1 MRTVYPPV
9 FVPILTSQGAHLC
22 TIGRARRA
30 GHAAGDAKCRRNAHD
45 YFLADILWQLCGAA
59 CDRRCDALG
68 LPPAGECRAGV
79 QEGPRF
85 LVEPPDSLAF
95 LNTTGAA
102 LHCSAHGDPKPTV
115 TWVTGEAI
123 LQGATTVVGVR
134 EILPNGSL
142 VFLPFSPRS
151 YRQDIHAASYRCLAS
166 SSVGRIVSRTVTVRA
181 VVRQDYEVQVYDE
194 YVISGN
200 TAVLSC
206 RIPPY
211 VREYVKVVAWVQD
224 DAYVIQ
230 PGLESGGKYM
240 ILHDGALHIY
250 RADPSDGY
258 RSYRCRAN
266 HTLTGEIR
274 DSSAGR
280 VIITEPHGN
289 VAPRLSVD
297 KRATVTVRAG
307 EWAVLPCAAQSHPT
321 PTYRWVRLGDGMMSG
336 VVGGSSRYSQVG
348 GLLVI
353 TGVGVGDQGRYMCF
367 VNNSVGHE
375 TVDATLRV
383 TEPISVHVSPR
394 RLVVDMGKT
403 AEFRCVVQGHPIT
416 SVTWLRNG
424 KSLPPDGRF
433 VTSPR
438 EVLTVHK
445 VGKDDR
451 AMYQCVVTSRH
462 HNMQAAAQ
470 LALGDS
476 SPELH
481 YRFQEQ
487 TLQPGPSVSLKCVAT
502 GNPPPQFVWTLDGF
516 PLPESERFLVGQ
528 YVTVHDDVISHVNI
542 TNVRVE
548 DGGEYSCRAS
558 NTVGAV
564 SHSARVNVYG
574 LPFIRPMR
582 GVSAVAGSRLRIKC
596 PVAGYP
602 IVSIVWEKDGRA
614 LPTDIRQRV
623 FENGTLVV
631 MQTMRQ
637 SDGGRYTCRAT
648 NPHGHT
654 ASRDVTVS
662 VTVPPKIMP
671 FSFANNILSEGNRAS
686 LTCQILEGDLPVN
699 FRWEKDGG
707 PVPLYDGITTRLL
720 DDYQTQLVIEK
731 ISSRHNGDYTCLA
744 SNSAA
749 TRSYT
754 ATLTV
759 NVPPHWVTEPQDTG
773 AAQGTTVTLN
783 CQADGYP
790 TPSVTWKKATEEG
803 SGSSSGASTSGQGDY
818 HELVYG
824 ARVEVFNNGS
834 LVFRNVQKSTE
845 GQYLC
850 QAHNGI
856 GAGLSKVV
864 YLTVNAPA
872 HFPEKMG
879 REVVRIGQTAVLRCP
894 ARGDRPIDIL
904 WSVDGR
910 RLDPHADPRWAHKD
924 SRIEVREEVIDGG
937 LTSELALTSAARSH
951 SATYTCH
958 AANAFGRDTRN
969 IELVVQE
976 EPEQPK
982 NLRVVETHSRRVK
995 LSWTAPYNGNSPI
1008 QNYLIQYKLA
1018 SEPWPGMPEQLSVP
1032 GEQTEGVI
1040 HELVPATA
1048 YHLRVT
1054 AQNSL
1059 GLGTPSE
1066 VIQAATDEEEP
1077 SGPPLEVRVTPES
1090 STSLRVTW
1098 EPPARDL
1105 WNGNILGYYVGY
1117 KSHVHATD
1125 YNIQTVEVGS
1135 AYGGSTTLSG
1145 LQQYTRYEV
1154 VVQAFNNRG
1163 VGPLSPPVIATTE
1176 EDAPSL
1182 PPETIR
1188 CEATSSQSISVAWRP
1203 PPVRGQNG
1211 LIKGYRVLYRPATDY
1226 PDPPHQLDTP
1236 SADEEAQAETT
1247 AESTNIFSLE
1257 KYTNY
1262 SISVLAYT
1270 SAGDGVPSSPVYCR
1284 TLQDVPDAPAGIKA
1298 VISSAKTV
1306 LVTWLPPAKVNGI
1319 LTKYTLYMAVSSQ
1332 GSRRELPSRTL
1343 GPAETS
1349 YVAESVSTKDKYEF
1363 WVSASTQ
1370 KGEGKATGKIEVHPS
1385 SKVRAQIASFGGPLE
1400 VAWKEDVRLQCHSV
1414 GEPPPEIEW
1423 KLNGNKITPTD
1434 RIQDRPNGSLF
1445 IRDVQK
1451 TDAGNLSCTAV
1462 NAHGT
1467 DTITYILTV
1476 QVPPAPPTL
1485 YVQGS
1490 SRDALTLR
1498 WSLRP
1503 HHALVRGYI
1512 LNYKREYGNWEE
1524 VELHTA
1530 RTTHTLSG
1538 LVCGSRYQLYVTAYN
1553 KVGTGLPSEIL
1564 TTSTKGSEPVVPS
1577 RSRMLDVNSTS
1588 VLVHLSTWG
1597 DGGCPILYYVIE
1609 YRAASSRDWISVAN
1623 NVAPSEKT
1631 YVIRDLIPATRYI
1644 VQVKAHN
1651 HAGSSEAT
1659 YDVTTLTPEGV
1670 LLPGEDGAKDR
1681 AISPPLYQDLRV
1693 VIPAAV
1699 VVVIVIEVIMAIVC
1713 VFRRRKMRERGS
1725 SGGIAESPSTAQIQN
1740 QQNQH
1745 QQYSALPANTP
1756 STQDTSTNKDSSEY
1770 IEDICP
1776 YATFQLPAVPKSQ
1789 YGESTDSGIVYSGP
1803 YHSVQGAFVYH
1814 DPKMAPLETFP
1825 LRHQKEPEYTKVRRK
1840 GRRDPHVESTES
1852 DNLGSTDSEVKKILS
1867 LHMPISEYDT
1877 QGSDSEGPGPR
1888 DSPPTFAESAGLAHA
1903 HIHAHPAH
1911 SSRSRPESAISQ
1923 IRSSTD
1929 IFKHRVRSRQ
1939 QEPVKSQEN
1948 SSSSTD
1954 TSSSGRR
1961 AHPRRGKKST
1971 KRQSRSTSRTGFEET
1986 SFSHPAVER
1995 HTPSE
2000 RLSHSGAPPPP
2011 PPRGFSDSRD
2021 FGQAECE
2028 RLGGKRAVLA
2038 GPSSKSHHLQKYY
2051 KGARPREAG
2060 YQINV

>member
-1 MRTVYPPV
+1 MAVAANANHNHHHHHHHRQPP
-9 FVPILTSQGAHLC
+9 PPP
-22 TIGRARRA
+22 
-30 GHAAGDAKCRRNAHD
+30 
-45 YFLADILWQLCGAA
+45 
-59 CDRRCDALG
+59 
-68 LPPAGECRAGV
+68 PPAPPLLQHLLLLLLLVCTFPPRPGECRVGV
-79 QEGPRF
+79 QEGPQF
-85 LVEPPDSLAF
+85 VVEPPSTLSF

-102 LHCSAHGDPKPTV
+102 LHCAAHGNPPPTV
-115 TWVTGEAI
+115 SWVVGESG
-123 LQGATTVVGVR
+123 LQAAGTVVGVR
-134 EILPNGSL
+134 EAFHNGTL
-142 VFLPFSPRS
+142 IFLPFSPRA
-151 YRQDIHAASYRCLAS
+151 YRQDVHASTYRCLAS

-200 TAVLSC
+200 TAVLRC
-206 RIPPY
+206 RIPTY
-211 VREYVKVVAWVQD
+211 VQEYVKVVAWVQD
-224 DAYVIQ
+224 DTYVIQ

-240 ILHDGALHIY
+240 ILHDGSLHIY

-258 RSYRCRAN
+258 PSYRCRTN
-266 HTLTGEIR
+266 HTLTAVISQ
-274 DSSAGR
+274 SSAGR
-280 VIITEPHGN
+280 VMVTEPHGD
-289 VAPRLSVD
+289 VAPRLIVD
-297 KRATVTVRAG
+297 KRVTVTVRAG
-307 EWAVLPCAAQSHPT
+307 QWVVLPCAAQSHPT
-321 PTYRWVRLGDGMMSG
+321 PTYRWLRLGEGVTAG

-353 TGVGVGDQGRYMCF
+353 TGVGVGDQGKYMCF
-367 VNNSVGHE
+367 VNNSMGHE
-375 TVDATLRV
+375 TVEATLLV
-383 TEPISVHVSPR
+383 TEPLSVHVSPR

-403 AEFRCVVQGHPIT
+403 AELRCVVQGHPIT
-416 SVTWLRNG
+416 SLSWLRNG
-424 KSLPPDGRF
+424 KALPPDGRF

-438 EVLTVHK
+438 EVLRISK
-445 VGKDDR
+445 VGKEDR
-451 AMYQCVVTSRH
+451 AMYQCVVASARQE
-462 HNMQAAAQ
+462 NVQAAAH

-502 GNPPPQFVWTLDGF
+502 GNPPPQFIWTLDGF

-548 DGGEYSCRAS
+548 DGGEYTCSAA
-558 NTVGAV
+558 NTVGV
-564 SHSARVNVYG
+564 VTHSAKVNVYG
-574 LPFIRPMR
+574 LPFIRHMR
-582 GVSAVAGSRLRIKC
+582 RVSAVAGSGLRVKC

-602 IVSIVWEKDGRA
+602 IDKITWEKDGRV

-623 FENGTLVV
+623 FENGTLVIS
-631 MQTMRQ
+631 QTQRDI
-637 SDGGRYTCRAT
+637 DGGRYTCRAI
-648 NPHGHT
+648 NRHGHS
-654 ASRDVTVS
+654 ASRDVTVT

-707 PVPLYDGITTRLL
+707 PVPIYDGITTRLL
-720 DDYQTQLVIEK
+720 DDYQTQLVIDR
-731 ISSRHNGDYTCLA
+731 ISSRHNGEYTCVA

-749 TRSYT
+749 TRHYT
-754 ATLTV
+754 TRLTV
-759 NVPPHWVTEPQDTG
+759 NVPPHWVTEPQDSG
-773 AAQGTTVTLN
+773 AAQGSTVTLN

-790 TPSVTWKKATEEG
+790 TPTVTWKKAIMDENEG
-803 SGSSSGASTSGQGDY
+803 SSMMMGGSSGGSGGRRQGGY
-818 HELVYG
+818 QELRYG
-824 ARVEVFNNGS
+824 AHVEVFSNGS
-834 LVFRNVQKSTE
+834 VVFRNVQKSME
-845 GQYLC
+845 GKYLC
-850 QAHNGI
+850 QARNGI
-856 GAGLSKVV
+856 SAGLSKVV

-879 REVVRIGQTAVLRCP
+879 RVVVRLGQTAVLRCP

-910 RLDPHADPRWAHKD
+910 RLDPHADPRV
-924 SRIEVREEVIDGG
+924 EVREE
-937 LTSELALTSAARSH
+937 TSEEGFASKLTLTSAARSH

-969 IELVVQE
+969 IELIVQE

-995 LSWTAPYNGNSPI
+995 LSWMAPYNGNAPI

-1018 SEPWPGMPEQLSVP
+1018 SEPWPGVPERLSVP
-1032 GEQTEGVI
+1032 GDQTEGVI
-1040 HELVPATA
+1040 HELTPATA

-1054 AQNSL
+1054 AQNTL

-1077 SGPPLEVRVTPES
+1077 SGPPLDVRVTPES

-1117 KSHVHATD
+1117 RAHALASD
-1125 YNIQTVEVGS
+1125 YNFQTVEVGS
-1135 AYGGSTTLSG
+1135 AYGGSSTLSG

-1163 VGPLSPPVIATTE
+1163 AGPLSPPVIATTE

-1188 CEATSSQSISVAWRP
+1188 CEATSPQSISVAWRP
-1203 PPVRGQNG
+1203 PPLRGQNG
-1211 LIKGYRVLYRPATDY
+1211 LIKGYRVLYTPASDY
-1226 PDPPHQLDTP
+1226 SVWMDGVVPGEWKKAVVLPLYK
-1236 SADEEAQAETT
+1236 SKDEELQSET
-1247 AESTNIFSLE
+1247 AGESTNIFNLE

-1270 SAGDGVPSSPVYCR
+1270 SAGDGVPSSPVFCR
-1284 TLQDVPDAPAGIKA
+1284 TLQDVPESPAGIKA
-1298 VISSAKTV
+1298 VVSSPSTI
-1306 LVTWLPPAKVNGI
+1306 LVTWLAPAKVNGV
-1319 LTKYTLYMAVSSQ
+1319 LTKYTLYMAITADQ
-1332 GSRRELPSRTL
+1332 NRRELPARTL
-1343 GPAETS
+1343 GPGETS
-1349 YVAESVSTKDKYEF
+1349 YMAEGVSSRETYEF

-1370 KGEGKATGKIEVHPS
+1370 TGEGPPTDNILVKPT
-1385 SKVRAQIASFGGPLE
+1385 SKVSAQIASFGGPLE

-1414 GEPPPEIEW
+1414 GEPPPEITW
-1423 KLNGNKITPTD
+1423 TLNGKKIATSD
-1434 RIQDRPNGSLF
+1434 RIQERPNGSLF

-1451 TDAGNLSCTAV
+1451 TDAGNLTCSASNT
-1462 NAHGT
+1462 HGK
-1467 DTITYILTV
+1467 DSISYLLKV

-1498 WSLRP
+1498 WSLKP
-1503 HHALVRGYI
+1503 HHAPVRGYI
-1512 LNYKREYGNWEE
+1512 MNYKREYGNWEE

-1564 TTSTKGSEPVVPS
+1564 TTSTKGSEPVVPG
-1577 RSRMLDVNSTS
+1577 RKRLLDVNSTS
-1588 VLVHLSTWG
+1588 ILVHLSTWG

-1609 YRAASSRDWISVAN
+1609 YRAASSREWISVAN
-1623 NVAPSEKT
+1623 NVAPNEKT
-1631 YVIRDLIPATRYI
+1631 YVIRDLTPATRYT
-1644 VQVKAHN
+1644 VKVTAHN
-1651 HAGSSEAT
+1651 HAGSSVAT
-1659 YDVTTLTPEGV
+1659 YDVSTLTLEGV
-1670 LLPGEDGAKDR
+1670 LLTREEGSGAG
-1681 AISPPLYQDLRV
+1681 AASPPLYQDLRV

-1699 VVVIVIEVIMAIVC
+1699 VVVIVIEVVMAVVC
-1713 VFRRRKMRERGS
+1713 VFRRRKMRERSGS
-1725 SGGIAESPSTAQIQN
+1725 EGIAESPSTAQIQN

-1745 QQYSALPANTP
+1745 QQYSALPPTTP
-1756 STQDTSTNKDSSEY
+1756 STQDTATNKESSGNGTVDDY

-1776 YATFQLPAVPKSQ
+1776 YATFQLPAVPKSH

-1814 DPKMAPLETFP
+1814 DPKRTTLETFP
-1825 LRHQKEPEYTKVRRK
+1825 LRHKEPEYTKVRRK

-1877 QGSDSEGPGPR
+1877 LGSDSEGPGTR

-1903 HIHAHPAH
+1903 HIHPHPAH
-1911 SSRSRPESAISQ
+1911 SSRSRPESAVSQ
-1923 IRSSTD
+1923 LRSSTD

-1939 QEPVKSQEN
+1939 QEPSKSQEN

-1986 SFSHPAVER
+1986 SFSHASPAD
-1995 HTPSE
+1995 
-2000 RLSHSGAPPPP
+2000 RLSSCRPPPPP
-2011 PPRGFSDSRD
+2011 PPRGFSDSRKEYSET
-2021 FGQAECE
+2021 ECD
-2028 RLGGKRAVLA
+2028 RGGKRSSSSAISSSS
-2038 GPSSKSHHLQKYY
+2038 SSKSHHLQQKYY
-2051 KGARPREAG
+2051 KGARPRESG

>member
-1 MRTVYPPV
+1 MGDRS
-9 FVPILTSQGAHLC
+9 LLLHLRWLLLL
-22 TIGRARRA
+22 I
-30 GHAAGDAKCRRNAHD
+30 
-45 YFLADILWQLCGAA
+45 F
-59 CDRRCDALG
+59 ALI
-68 LPPAGECRAGV
+68 PSPGESRSGV
-79 QEGPRF
+79 QEGPQF
-85 LVEPPDSLAF
+85 LVEPPRSLSF

-102 LHCSAHGDPKPTV
+102 LHCSAHGNPMPTV
-115 TWVTGEAI
+115 SWVVGEAG
-123 LQGATTVVGVR
+123 LQPASTLVGVR

-142 VFLPFSPRS
+142 IFLPFSPRS
-151 YRQDIHAASYRCLAS
+151 YRQDVHASTYRCLAS
-166 SSVGRIVSRTVTVRA
+166 SSVGKIVSRTVTVRA

-240 ILHDGALHIY
+240 ILHDGSLHIY

-266 HTLTGEIR
+266 HTLTGDISE
-274 DSSAGR
+274 SSAGR

-297 KRATVTVRAG
+297 KRVTVTVKAG

-321 PTYRWVRLGDGMMSG
+321 PTYRWVRLGEGVMAG

-348 GLLVI
+348 GLLVM
-353 TGVGVGDQGRYMCF
+353 TAVGVADQGRYMCF

-375 TVDATLRV
+375 TVEASLKV
-383 TEPISVHVSPR
+383 TEPLNVHVSPR

-403 AEFRCVVQGHPIT
+403 AEFRCVVQGHPVT

-438 EVLTVHK
+438 ELLTVSK
-445 VGKDDR
+445 VGKEDR
-451 AMYQCVVTSRH
+451 AMYQCVVSARH
-462 HNMQAAAQ
+462 YNVQAAAH

-481 YRFQEQ
+481 YKFQEQ

-502 GNPPPQFVWTLDGF
+502 GNPPPQFIWTLDGF

-548 DGGEYSCRAS
+548 DGGEYTCSAS

-564 SHSARVNVYG
+564 THSAKVNVYG
-574 LPFIRPMR
+574 LPYIRPMR
-582 GVSAVAGSRLRIKC
+582 RVSAVAGSGLRIKC

-602 IVSIVWEKDGRA
+602 IDKIIWEKDGRV

-623 FENGTLVV
+623 FDNGTLVIT
-631 MQTMRQ
+631 QTQRDT
-637 SDGGRYTCRAT
+637 DGGRYTCRAS
-648 NPHGHT
+648 NRHGHI
-654 ASRDVTVS
+654 ASRDVTVT

-707 PVPLYDGITTRLL
+707 PVPIYDGITTRLL
-720 DDYQTQLVIEK
+720 DDYQTQLVIDR
-731 ISSRHNGDYTCLA
+731 ISSRHNGEYTCLA
-744 SNSAA
+744 SNAAA
-749 TRSYT
+749 TRHYT
-754 ATLTV
+754 AKLTV
-759 NVPPHWVTEPQDTG
+759 NVPPHWVTEPQDSG
-773 AAQGTTVTLN
+773 AAQGSTVTLN

-790 TPSVTWKKATEEG
+790 TPTVTWKKAITDDSDSSG
-803 SGSSSGASTSGQGDY
+803 SGSSVGGSGGSSGQGDY
-818 HELVYG
+818 QELVYG
-824 ARVEVFNNGS
+824 AHVEVFNNGS
-834 LVFRNVQKSTE
+834 VVFRNVQKAME
-845 GQYLC
+845 GKYLC
-850 QAHNGI
+850 QARNGI

-879 REVVRIGQTAVLRCP
+879 RVVVRLGQTAMLRCP
-894 ARGDRPIDIL
+894 AHGDRPIDIL

-910 RLDPHADPRWAHKD
+910 RLDPHADPRVEVQEE
-924 SRIEVREEVIDGG
+924 SIEDG
-937 LTSELALTSAARSH
+937 LVSKLALTSAARAH

-995 LSWTAPYNGNSPI
+995 LSWMAPYNGNSPI

-1018 SEPWPGMPEQLSVP
+1018 SEPWPGVPEQLSIP
-1032 GEQTEGVI
+1032 GDQTEGII
-1040 HELVPATA
+1040 HDLTPATA

-1054 AQNSL
+1054 AQNTL

-1077 SGPPLEVRVTPES
+1077 SGPPLDVRVTPES

-1117 KSHVHATD
+1117 RTHAHAAD
-1125 YNIQTVEVGS
+1125 YNFQTVEVGS
-1135 AYGGSTTLSG
+1135 AYGGSSTLSG

-1163 VGPLSPPVIATTE
+1163 AGPLSAPVIATTE

-1188 CEATSSQSISVAWRP
+1188 CEATSPQSVSVAWRP

-1211 LIKGYRVLYRPATDY
+1211 LIKGYRVLYTPASQYSGVIISTRM
-1226 PDPPHQLDTP
+1226 LT
-1236 SADEEAQAETT
+1236 DEESQAETA

-1262 SISVLAYT
+1262 SINVLAYT
-1270 SAGDGVPSSPVYCR
+1270 SAGDGVPSQPIFCR

-1298 VISSAKTV
+1298 VVSSSTTI
-1306 LVTWLPPAKVNGI
+1306 LVTWLAPVKVNGV
-1319 LTKYTLYMAVSSQ
+1319 LTKYTLYMGVTSEQ
-1332 GSRRELPSRTL
+1332 RTQRELPARTL
-1343 GPAETS
+1343 GPGETS
-1349 YVAESVSTKDKYEF
+1349 YVAEGVSTRDKYEF

-1370 KGEGKATGKIEVHPS
+1370 RGEGLATDKVFVHPTTEVS
-1385 SKVRAQIASFGGPLE
+1385 AQIASFGGPLE

-1414 GEPPPEIEW
+1414 GEPPPEITW
-1423 KLNGNKITPTD
+1423 KHNGKRIKPTD
-1434 RIQDRPNGSLF
+1434 RIQVRPNGSLF

-1462 NAHGT
+1462 NTNGA
-1467 DTITYILTV
+1467 DSITYFLTV

-1503 HHALVRGYI
+1503 HHAPVRGYI
-1512 LNYKREYGNWEE
+1512 MNYKREYGNWEE

-1577 RSRMLDVNSTS
+1577 RSRLLDVNSTS

-1597 DGGCPILYYVIE
+1597 DGSCPILYYVIE
-1609 YRAASSRDWISVAN
+1609 YRVSSSRDWISVAN
-1623 NVAPSEKT
+1623 NVAANEKT
-1631 YVIRDLIPATRYI
+1631 YVIRDLIPATRYT
-1644 VQVKAHN
+1644 VKVTAHN
-1651 HAGSSEAT
+1651 HAGSSVAT

-1670 LLPGEDGAKDR
+1670 LLSNEDGSSGGVT
-1681 AISPPLYQDLRV
+1681 SPPLYQDLRV

-1713 VFRRRKMRERGS
+1713 VFRRRKMRERGG
-1725 SGGIAESPSTAQIQN
+1725 SGGMAESPSTAQIQN

-1745 QQYSALPANTP
+1745 QQYSALPATTP
-1756 STQDTSTNKDSSEY
+1756 STQDTATNKESSGNGTVDDY

-1776 YATFQLPAVPKSQ
+1776 YATFQLPAVPKSL

-1814 DPKMAPLETFP
+1814 DPKRASLETFP

-1877 QGSDSEGPGPR
+1877 LGSDSEGPGTR

-1903 HIHAHPAH
+1903 HIHAQPAH

-1939 QEPVKSQEN
+1939 QEPIKSQEN

-1986 SFSHPAVER
+1986 SF
-1995 HTPSE
+1995 
-2000 RLSHSGAPPPP
+2000 
-2011 PPRGFSDSRD
+2011 
-2021 FGQAECE
+2021 
-2028 RLGGKRAVLA
+2028 
-2038 GPSSKSHHLQKYY
+2038 
-2051 KGARPREAG
+2051 RP
-2060 YQINV
+2060 IK

>member
-1 MRTVYPPV
+1 MGEESLHWHLRWMLLLLA
-9 FVPILTSQGAHLC
+9 FALT
-22 TIGRARRA
+22 ARR
-30 GHAAGDAKCRRNAHD
+30 
-45 YFLADILWQLCGAA
+45 
-59 CDRRCDALG
+59 
-68 LPPAGECRAGV
+68 GECRAGV
-79 QEGPRF
+79 QEGPQF
-85 LVEPPDSLAF
+85 VVEPPNSLTF

-102 LHCSAHGDPKPTV
+102 LHCTAHGNPAPTV
-115 TWVTGEAI
+115 SWVVGEAG
-123 LQGATTVVGVR
+123 LQTASTIPGVR
-134 EILPNGSL
+134 EILANGSL

-151 YRQDIHAASYRCLAS
+151 YRQDVHAAAYRCLAS
-166 SSVGRIVSRTVTVRA
+166 SFVGKIVSRTVTVRA

-240 ILHDGALHIY
+240 ILHDGSLHIY

-258 RSYRCRAN
+258 PSYRCRTN

-289 VAPRLSVD
+289 EKPRLSVD
-297 KRATVTVRAG
+297 KRSTVTVRAG
-307 EWAVLPCAAQSHPT
+307 EWAVLPCAAQGHPT
-321 PTYRWVRLGDGMMSG
+321 PTYRWVRVGEGAMSG
-336 VVGGSSRYSQVG
+336 VVGGSSRHSQVG
-348 GLLVI
+348 GLLI
-353 TGVGVGDQGRYMCF
+353 ISGVGVGDQGQYMCF
-367 VNNSVGHE
+367 VNNSVGGE
-375 TVDATLRV
+375 TVEVTLRV
-383 TEPISVHVSPR
+383 TEPLSVHVSPR

-416 SVTWLRNG
+416 SITWLRNG

-433 VTSPR
+433 ATSPR
-438 EVLTVHK
+438 EVLTISK
-445 VGKDDR
+445 VSKDDR
-451 AMYQCVVTSRH
+451 AMYQCVVTARH
-462 HNMQAAAQ
+462 HNVQAAAH

-516 PLPESERFLVGQ
+516 QLPESERFLVGQ

-542 TNVRVE
+542 TNVIVE
-548 DGGEYSCRAS
+548 DGGQYTCEAS
-558 NTVGAV
+558 NNVGSV
-564 SHSARVNVYG
+564 SHSAKVNVYG
-574 LPFIRPMR
+574 LPFIRTMKR
-582 GVSAVAGSRLRIKC
+582 VTAVAGSVLRIKC

-602 IVSIVWEKDGRA
+602 IEKITWEKDGRV

-623 FENGTLVV
+623 FDNGTLVV
-631 MQTMRQ
+631 TQTQRET
-637 SDGGRYTCRAT
+637 DGGRYTCRAS
-648 NPHGHT
+648 NRHGHS
-654 ASRDVTVS
+654 AYRDVTVA

-671 FSFANNILSEGNRAS
+671 FSFSNNILSEGNRAS
-686 LTCQILEGDLPVN
+686 LTCQILEGDLPVT
-699 FRWEKDGG
+699 FSWEKDGG
-707 PVPLYDGITTRLL
+707 PVPVYDGVTTRLL
-720 DDYQTQLVIEK
+720 DDYQMQLVIDR
-731 ISSRHNGDYTCLA
+731 ISSRHNGEYTCLA
-744 SNSAA
+744 SNQAA

-754 ATLTV
+754 AKLTV
-759 NVPPHWVTEPQDTG
+759 NVPPHWVTEPQDSG
-773 AAQGTTVTLN
+773 AAQGSTVTLN

-790 TPSVTWKKATEEG
+790 TPTITWKKAVTG
-803 SGSSSGASTSGQGDY
+803 KCNVSSIGARNGQGDY
-818 HELVYG
+818 QEIVYG
-824 ARVEVFNNGS
+824 PRVEVFNNGS
-834 LVFRNVQKSTE
+834 LVFRNVHKSME
-845 GQYLC
+845 GKYLC
-850 QAHNGI
+850 QARNGI

-879 REVVRIGQTAVLRCP
+879 REVVRFGQTAVLSCP

-910 RLDPHADPRWAHKD
+910 RLDPHADPRV
-924 SRIEVREEVIDGG
+924 EVREEASEGG
-937 LTSELALTSAARSH
+937 LVSKLVLTSAARTH

-969 IELVVQE
+969 IELIVQE

-982 NLRVVETHSRRVK
+982 NLRVVETHSRKVK

-1008 QNYLIQYKLA
+1008 QNYLIHYKLA
-1018 SEPWPGMPEQLSVP
+1018 SEPWPTVPEQLSIP
-1032 GEQTEGVI
+1032 GEQTEGI
-1040 HELVPATA
+1040 IRDLTPATA

-1054 AQNSL
+1054 GQNSL
-1059 GLGTPSE
+1059 GLGAPSE

-1077 SGPPLEVRVTPES
+1077 SGPPLDVRVTAES

-1117 KSHVHATD
+1117 RTHALTSD
-1125 YNIQTVEVGS
+1125 YNFQTVEVGS
-1135 AYGGSTTLSG
+1135 AYGGSSTLSG
-1145 LQQYTRYEV
+1145 LQPYTRYEV

-1163 VGPLSPPVIATTE
+1163 AGPQSAAVIATTE
-1176 EDAPSL
+1176 EDAPSM

-1188 CEATSSQSISVAWRP
+1188 CEATSPTSVSVAWRP

-1211 LIKGYRVLYRPATDY
+1211 LIQGYRVLFRPASEY
-1226 PDPPHQLDTP
+1226 
-1236 SADEEAQAETT
+1236 SDEESQVETA

-1262 SISVLAYT
+1262 SLSVLAYT
-1270 SAGDGVPSSPVYCR
+1270 RAGDGVPSSPVYCR
-1284 TLQDVPDAPAGIKA
+1284 TLQDVPDAPATIKG
-1298 VISSAKTV
+1298 VVSSSSTI
-1306 LVTWLPPAKVNGI
+1306 LVSWLPPTKVNGI
-1319 LTKYTLYMAVSSQ
+1319 LTKYTLHMAITNHEKK
-1332 GSRRELPSRTL
+1332 ELPSRIL
-1343 GPAETS
+1343 GPSETS
-1349 YVAESVSTKDKYEF
+1349 YVAEEVSTRDVYEF
-1363 WVSASTQ
+1363 WVTASTQ
-1370 KGEGKATGKIEVHPS
+1370 RGEGSPSEKITVKP
-1385 SKVRAQIASFGGPLE
+1385 KTTVPAQIASFGGPLE

-1414 GEPPPEIEW
+1414 GEPPPEITW
-1423 KLNGNKITPTD
+1423 KLNNKIVTPTD
-1434 RIQDRPNGSLF
+1434 RIQVRPNGSLL

-1451 TDAGNLSCTAV
+1451 ADAGNLSCTASNV
-1462 NAHGT
+1462 HGS
-1467 DTITYILTV
+1467 DSITYFLTV
-1476 QVPPAPPTL
+1476 QVPPAPPIL

-1498 WSLRP
+1498 WNLRP
-1503 HHALVRGYI
+1503 HHTPVRGYI
-1512 LNYKREYGNWEE
+1512 MNYKREYGDWEE

-1530 RTTHTLSG
+1530 RTSHTLSG

-1577 RSRMLDVNSTS
+1577 RSRLLDVNSTS

-1609 YRAASSRDWISVAN
+1609 YRAATARDWISVAN
-1623 NVAPSEKT
+1623 NVAANEKT
-1631 YVIRDLIPATRYI
+1631 YVIRDLNPATRYS
-1644 VQVKAHN
+1644 VKVTAHN
-1651 HAGSSEAT
+1651 SAGSSVAT

-1670 LLPGEDGAKDR
+1670 LLDEKTGHDVGTA
-1681 AISPPLYQDLRV
+1681 SPPLYQDLRV

-1713 VFRRRKMRERGS
+1713 VFRRRKMRERGG
-1725 SGGIAESPSTAQIQN
+1725 SGGMAESPSTAQIQN

-1756 STQDTSTNKDSSEY
+1756 STQDTATNKDSSDY

-1776 YATFQLPAVPKSQ
+1776 YATFQLPAVPKSH

-1814 DPKMAPLETFP
+1814 DPKMTSLETFP

-1877 QGSDSEGPGPR
+1877 LGSDSEGTGTR

-1911 SSRSRPESAISQ
+1911 SSRSRPDSAVSQ

-1939 QEPVKSQEN
+1939 QESTKSQEN

-1971 KRQSRSTSRTGFEET
+1971 KRQSRSTSRAGFEET
-1986 SFSHPAVER
+1986 SFSHAPSDRLPLTER
-1995 HTPSE
+1995 HS
-2000 RLSHSGAPPPP
+2000 SVGAPPPP
-2011 PPRGFSDSRD
+2011 PPRGFSDARAT
-2021 FGQAECE
+2021 FAEGDCD
-2028 RLGGKRAVLA
+2028 RGSKRGAVGLSA
-2038 GPSSKSHHLQKYY
+2038 KSHHIQKYY
-2051 KGARPREAG
+2051 KGARPRESG

>member
-1 MRTVYPPV
+1 MKYEIDKREDKQSLRVRSTNLVPSPP
-9 FVPILTSQGAHLC
+9 
-22 TIGRARRA
+22 
-30 GHAAGDAKCRRNAHD
+30 
-45 YFLADILWQLCGAA
+45 
-59 CDRRCDALG
+59 
-68 LPPAGECRAGV
+68 PPAPA
-79 QEGPRF
+79 
-85 LVEPPDSLAF
+85 
-95 LNTTGAA
+95 
-102 LHCSAHGDPKPTV
+102 
-115 TWVTGEAI
+115 
-123 LQGATTVVGVR
+123 
-134 EILPNGSL
+134 
-142 VFLPFSPRS
+142 
-151 YRQDIHAASYRCLAS
+151 
-166 SSVGRIVSRTVTVRA
+166 
-181 VVRQDYEVQVYDE
+181 
-194 YVISGN
+194 
-200 TAVLSC
+200 
-206 RIPPY
+206 
-211 VREYVKVVAWVQD
+211 
-224 DAYVIQ
+224 
-230 PGLESGGKYM
+230 
-240 ILHDGALHIY
+240 
-250 RADPSDGY
+250 
-258 RSYRCRAN
+258 
-266 HTLTGEIR
+266 
-274 DSSAGR
+274 
-280 VIITEPHGN
+280 
-289 VAPRLSVD
+289 
-297 KRATVTVRAG
+297 
-307 EWAVLPCAAQSHPT
+307 
-321 PTYRWVRLGDGMMSG
+321 
-336 VVGGSSRYSQVG
+336 
-348 GLLVI
+348 
-353 TGVGVGDQGRYMCF
+353 
-367 VNNSVGHE
+367 
-375 TVDATLRV
+375 
-383 TEPISVHVSPR
+383 
-394 RLVVDMGKT
+394 
-403 AEFRCVVQGHPIT
+403 
-416 SVTWLRNG
+416 
-424 KSLPPDGRF
+424 
-433 VTSPR
+433 
-438 EVLTVHK
+438 
-445 VGKDDR
+445 
-451 AMYQCVVTSRH
+451 
-462 HNMQAAAQ
+462 
-470 LALGDS
+470 
-476 SPELH
+476 
-481 YRFQEQ
+481 
-487 TLQPGPSVSLKCVAT
+487 
-502 GNPPPQFVWTLDGF
+502 
-516 PLPESERFLVGQ
+516 
-528 YVTVHDDVISHVNI
+528 
-542 TNVRVE
+542 
-548 DGGEYSCRAS
+548 
-558 NTVGAV
+558 
-564 SHSARVNVYG
+564 
-574 LPFIRPMR
+574 
-582 GVSAVAGSRLRIKC
+582 
-596 PVAGYP
+596 
-602 IVSIVWEKDGRA
+602 
-614 LPTDIRQRV
+614 
-623 FENGTLVV
+623 
-631 MQTMRQ
+631 
-637 SDGGRYTCRAT
+637 
-648 NPHGHT
+648 
-654 ASRDVTVS
+654 
-662 VTVPPKIMP
+662 TVPPKIMP

-790 TPSVTWKKATEEG
+790 TPSVTWKKATGESLCLPLCSLLFALSCCLLG
-803 SGSSSGASTSGQGDY
+803 HCTRSPYFAFPFLYMFFFPGDY

-1066 VIQAATDEEEP
+1066 PEPPPHALRPPAEP

-1284 TLQDVPDAPAGIKA
+1284 TLQDGQCLPALPFGFLAFSVFARRPRIKA

-1524 VELHTA
+1524 VRFHTRFMLFGVGGGAFRCLFAVELHTA

-1659 YDVTTLTPEGV
+1659 YDVTTLTPEG
-1670 LLPGEDGAKDR
+1670 E
-1681 AISPPLYQDLRV
+1681 
-1693 VIPAAV
+1693 
-1699 VVVIVIEVIMAIVC
+1699 
-1713 VFRRRKMRERGS
+1713 MRERGS

-1756 STQDTSTNKDSSEY
+1756 STQDTSTNKDSS
-1770 IEDICP
+1770 
-1776 YATFQLPAVPKSQ
+1776 
-1789 YGESTDSGIVYSGP
+1789 
-1803 YHSVQGAFVYH
+1803 GA
-1814 DPKMAPLETFP
+1814 A
-1825 LRHQKEPEYTKVRRK
+1825 
-1840 GRRDPHVESTES
+1840 
-1852 DNLGSTDSEVKKILS
+1852 
-1867 LHMPISEYDT
+1867 
-1877 QGSDSEGPGPR
+1877 
-1888 DSPPTFAESAGLAHA
+1888 AALA
-1903 HIHAHPAH
+1903 
-1911 SSRSRPESAISQ
+1911 SRM
-1923 IRSSTD
+1923 
-1929 IFKHRVRSRQ
+1929 
-1939 QEPVKSQEN
+1939 
-1948 SSSSTD
+1948 
-1954 TSSSGRR
+1954 
-1961 AHPRRGKKST
+1961 
-1971 KRQSRSTSRTGFEET
+1971 
-1986 SFSHPAVER
+1986 AVE
-1995 HTPSE
+1995 
-2000 RLSHSGAPPPP
+2000 GWVPP
-2011 PPRGFSDSRD
+2011 
-2021 FGQAECE
+2021 
-2028 RLGGKRAVLA
+2028 
-2038 GPSSKSHHLQKYY
+2038 
-2051 KGARPREAG
+2051 
-2060 YQINV
+2060 